1 MKRFALTLAALLA
14 ASAVNAQI
22 YQWKDENGKT
32 VISDKPPVGNVRQQ
46 KRIEAEAPAP
56 GNVEQ
61 KPLADREMEF
71 RKRQQE
77 TREKNE
83 KQQKEAAVAAENR
96 ENCERARRARQS
108 LESGERIATRD
119 ANGERVFLDDAQ
131 REQEIG
137 RMRQAEQNFCK

>member
-1 MKRFALTLAALLA
+1 MKRFAPTLAALLA
-14 ASAVNAQI
+14 ASAVHAQI

-32 VISDKPPVGNVRQQ
+32 VMSDRPPAGNARQQ
-46 KRIEAEAPAP
+46 KRIEADAPVQ
-56 GNVEQ
+56 GGTEQ

-77 TREKNE
+77 AREKNE
-83 KQQKEAAVAAENR
+83 KQQKEAAVAAENK
-96 ENCERARRARQS
+96 ENCERARRARLG